1 MCDAV
6 GDRRDTSKWG
16 ECTLRDPEA
25 QVVEVEQVASIA
37 SVLDEFEPR
46 AEVRREVDL
55 EPNQVGKTAFHQRA
69 AETRPSN
76 FRKGELEAAGVAPQV
91 QVQNLGG
98 VDIREEM
105 IHELEQGW

>member
-1 MCDAV
+1 M
-6 GDRRDTSKWG
+6 KWD
-16 ECTLRDPEA
+16 ECSLQDPET
-25 QVVEVEQVASIA
+25 QVVEVEHVTSIA
-37 SVLDEFEPR
+37 SVLEEFEPR
-46 AEVRREVDL
+46 AEVHREVDL

-76 FRKGELEAAGVAPQV
+76 FKKGELEAAGAAPQV

-105 IHELEQGW
+105 IHEPEQEWYGME